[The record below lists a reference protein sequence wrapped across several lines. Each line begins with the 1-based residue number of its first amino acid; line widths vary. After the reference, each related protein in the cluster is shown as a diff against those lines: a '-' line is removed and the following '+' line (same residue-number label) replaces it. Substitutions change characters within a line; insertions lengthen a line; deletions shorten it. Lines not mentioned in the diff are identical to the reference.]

1 MPEVQHTRDFDRVR
15 SLPRRPYDAAVA
27 AGYAHKLTQAFRVS
41 GASHPPLHDVQ
52 GWSIVEVAVNRGG
65 FLGLPVGAGKTL
77 ISFLLPA
84 VLDSLCS
91 LLIVPGRGLCDKTN
105 FEFGKLR
112 REWREPLTPTDVRT
126 WQELT
131 TEGAAD
137 FLERMRP
144 DLIMIDEA
152 DEASNPDASWVRRID
167 RYVLAHPEVVVVLL
181 TGTPGRKSIM
191 NYWHLLGWALRE
203 RAPIPM
209 SRAEANTW
217 ALALDESRGRDGS
230 RFKPGVLGATVELA
244 RAWYRTRLA
253 ETPGVVI
260 MDGDSCSAPLTIRTR
275 LAREDA
281 VMDDVF
287 TTFMRTMEAPGGEVV
302 TDPLS
307 RWRVDGQLGCGLVLY
322 QYSEAKRTT
331 CREFMSRVRGELRA
345 TKIESTTGGGSAP
358 RATRPLGSQPTPNTF
373 AQKNGG
379 GPADLRRTGE
389 SIGRVILS
397 AFENGIEQEA
407 LLNALSFAL
416 RILITS
422 TAGGRVGSTGSPP
435 PSTPPSTRAPG
446 GGASSAGASTTGG
459 SSQSI
464 TATAQ
469 AWFGGFSATDATSRS
484 EASEIAS
491 RVWNALS
498 NTCVDLCRPPDYWRN
513 ARRALGAFVRD
524 RIARTAAARSP
535 LDTEAQVMRR
545 YADHPVVKR
554 WVELRDTF
562 VPSSTAI
569 WFSAATV
576 QSAQDWLAEDEAPG
590 IVWTGCVEYAVAL
603 SHASRLSYY
612 GAKGRDQHGRALHV
626 ADPSRSLIASWNANK
641 KGFNLQPW
649 TRQLLVMPPSSAKW
663 LEQVFGRS
671 HRAGQLDHVTID
683 FLATS
688 GATLDLF
695 ETAIGEAG
703 FARETIGMTQKIL
716 RAEIVRAAPHIT
728 ASNRFR
734 WARGK
739 PAPQRVDVTHLFG
752 DTA

>member
-105 FEFGKLR
+105 FEFGKIR

-167 RYVLAHPEVVVVLL
+167 RYVLAHPDVVVVLL

-230 RFKPGVLGATVELA
+230 RFKPSVLGATVERA

-302 TDPLS
+302 MDPLS

-322 QYSEAKRTT
+322 Y
-331 CREFMSRVRGELRA
+331 
-345 TKIESTTGGGSAP
+345 
-358 RATRPLGSQPTPNTF
+358 
-373 AQKNGG
+373 
-379 GPADLRRTGE
+379 D
-389 SIGRVILS
+389 
-397 AFENGIEQEA
+397 
-407 LLNALSFAL
+407 
-416 RILITS
+416 
-422 TAGGRVGSTGSPP
+422 PP
-435 PSTPPSTRAPG
+435 PPEEWRA
-446 GGASSAGASTTGG
+446 A
-459 SSQSI
+459 
-464 TATAQ
+464 
-469 AWFGGFSATDATSRS
+469 
-484 EASEIAS
+484 
-491 RVWNALS
+491 
-498 NTCVDLCRPPDYWRN
+498 
-513 ARRALGAFVRD
+513 ARAVGAFVRE
-524 RIARTAAARSP
+524 RISHSTSTARP
-535 LDTEAQVMRR
+535 LDTDAQVFRR
-545 YADHPVVKR
+545 YSEHPVVTR
-554 WVELRDTF
+554 WLAVKDTF
-562 VPSSTAI
+562 DRVTKAW